1 MKKISLIVILSF
13 LIFNISAQDNV
24 NRSAESVLATL
35 TKDEMDE
42 LIREDIVFRLAKER
56 PGLHYLP
63 DVPLAA
69 RINNRFDEIEPDVTV
84 EAFFKVP
91 YPQDMPEGTDRDLI
105 LYNIVREVSGIS
117 GVQYWSRTKDRFRVL
132 FDDVYVIDENRNP
145 VEDSFVD
152 RIPPYDS
159 FGIHMDEANLG
170 RDYYLAEYNYDG
182 TDMSFSLT
190 NTSNISF
197 LLRVVGKGDMQIDLL
212 LMPLDNEIIIYGYCG
227 VKLANPGF
235 VNRLMDP
242 YSSFFRRLYA
252 MNIWFYNSLHGTDIL
267 PDKTILSRKRTY

>member
-1 MKKISLIVILSF
+1 MKKITVLAVFSL
-13 LIFNISAQDNV
+13 LIFCISAQDGGS
-24 NRSAESVLATL
+24 RSIESVLSTL
-35 TKDEMDE
+35 TNEEIDE
-42 LIREDIVFRLAKER
+42 LMREDIVFRLAKER
-56 PGLHYLP
+56 PGLHYIP

-69 RINNRFDEIEPDVTV
+69 RINSRFNKIEPDVTV
-84 EAFFKVP
+84 EAFFRVP
-91 YPQDMPEGTDRDLI
+91 YPDDMPEGPDRDLI
-105 LYNIVREVSGIS
+105 LYNIVREVSEIS
-117 GVQYWSRTKDRFRVL
+117 GVQYWSRTKKKFRVL
-132 FDDVYVIDENRNP
+132 FDDVYMIDENRNP

-152 RIPPYDS
+152 KIPSYDS

-182 TDMSFSLT
+182 NDMSFSLT

-197 LLRVVGKGDMQIDLL
+197 LLRVVGQEDMQIDLL